1 MWGKRHCR
9 YKTPDGTPSIRTP
22 SGVFGCYP
30 LVAGSKARQAA
41 AFSPKLLEGGVL
53 RTSPLRSSKKF
64 VPLTV
69 RGELRDLPKTLA
81 EIFYPLLGSLPR
93 RAYLRLFEALF
104 AVGTVS
110 EFLELLAGLGV

>member
-41 AFSPKLLEGGVL
+41 ALFTEASRRRCPKNFAITEFKEVLPVNRAWGTQGSPQDAC
-53 RTSPLRSSKKF
+53 
-64 VPLTV
+64 
-69 RGELRDLPKTLA
+69 RDLLPAPWLYRA
-81 EIFYPLLGSLPR
+81 PHLPAPVRRSLR
-93 RAYLRLFEALF
+93 GGDRL
-104 AVGTVS
+104 
-110 EFLELLAGLGV
+110 